1 MSKLSV
7 EQSEKEIKILE
18 YFYSHPNVYMR
29 EMSRE
34 IHIPRATIQRYLQK
48 NSNKKIPGT
57 NITIRQQI
65 ELNKSRGNREGGI
78 KSFKLNDSTKDS
90 KGRFTGSKKTIFIKD
105 KEQVK
110 EEDIKRIC
118 TFFITHQ
125 DKTLDDLASELSDVG
140 LYTRDYIYDCLT
152 DKRIKNLLGEES
164 FEEIRN
170 ILDSNR
176 RSFLKKINGMDVEDL
191 ISISSLTEQEREI
204 IIERLNGKTLD
215 QISEELDI
223 SRSALLK
230 HENTAIEKMKK
241 NIAMG
246 KDK

>member
-1 MSKLSV
+1 MSKLSAK
-7 EQSEKEIKILE
+7 QSEKEIKVLE

-48 NSNKKIPGT
+48 NSNTKIPGT
-57 NITIRQQI
+57 NITIRQQLEI
-65 ELNKSRGNREGGI
+65 NKSRGNREGGI
-78 KSFKLNDSTKDS
+78 ESFKSNDSTKDN
-90 KGRFTGSKKTIFIKD
+90 KGRFTGSKKTTFTED
-105 KEQVK
+105 KELLK
-110 EEDIKRIC
+110 KEDIKRIC
-118 TFFITHQ
+118 TFFINHK
-125 DKTLDDLASELSDVG
+125 DKTLDELASELYDVG

-152 DKRIKNLLGEES
+152 DKRIKNLLGEET
-164 FEEIRN
+164 FDEIRN

-176 RSFLKKINGMDVEDL
+176 KSFLKKINEMNVDEL

-204 IIERLNGKTLD
+204 IIERLDGKTLD
-215 QISEELDI
+215 QISEKLDI
-223 SRSALLK
+223 SRSAVLK

-241 NIAMG
+241 NITTG

>member
-1 MSKLSV
+1 MSKLSAK
-7 EQSEKEIKILE
+7 QSEKEIKVLE

-48 NSNKKIPGT
+48 NSNTKIPGT
-57 NITIRQQI
+57 NITIRQQLEI
-65 ELNKSRGNREGGI
+65 NKSRGNREGGI
-78 KSFKLNDSTKDS
+78 ESFKSNDSTKDN
-90 KGRFTGSKKTIFIKD
+90 KGRFTGSKKTTFTED
-105 KEQVK
+105 KEQLK
-110 EEDIKRIC
+110 KEDIKRIC
-118 TFFITHQ
+118 TFFINHK
-125 DKTLDDLASELSDVG
+125 DKTLDELASELYDVG

-152 DKRIKNLLGEES
+152 DKRIKNLLGEET
-164 FEEIRN
+164 FDEIRN

-176 RSFLKKINGMDVEDL
+176 KSFLKKINEMNVDEL

-204 IIERLNGKTLD
+204 IIERLDGKTLD
-215 QISEELDI
+215 QISEKLDI
-223 SRSALLK
+223 SRSAVLK

-241 NIAMG
+241 NITTG

>member
-1 MSKLSV
+1 MMTKLSA
-7 EQSEKEIKILE
+7 EEKEKMILE
-18 YFYSHPNVYMR
+18 YFYSHPDLFIP
-29 EMSRE
+29 E
-34 IHIPRATIQRYLQK
+34 IAKDLGFSKSTVQRYLQK
-48 NSNKKIPGT
+48 NGENEIPGRK
-57 NITIRQQI
+57 IKIKKQL
-65 ELNKSRGNREGGI
+65 ELNKSRGNKKGGI
-78 KSFKLNDSTKDS
+78 ESFKLNDSTKDS
-90 KGRFTGSKKTIFIKD
+90 KGRFTGSKKTISTED

-152 DKRIKNLLGEES
+152 DRRIKALLGEES
-164 FEEIRN
+164 FEEIRK

-176 RSFLKKINGMDVEDL
+176 RSFLKKINEMNVDEL

-204 IIERLNGKTLD
+204 IIERLDGKTLD
-215 QISEELDI
+215 QISEKLDI
-223 SRSALLK
+223 SRSAVLK